1 MFDYLFFFRFVNYF
15 TIYLYTLPYMFFFFI
30 FDVCML
36 VKYLLNL
43 KREIRSFEI

>member
-15 TIYLYTLPYMFFFFI
+15 TIYLYTMFFFI